1 MRFAN
6 VKLPLLALTIAA
18 GAAMTSSAHATLIV
32 GNASVAQGDIVLSN
46 ACTAPIQGPALI
58 VEGCL
63 NNDHDRVVRI
73 ESNEAINYSG
83 GQAVVTPGTGSG
95 LNYLKI
101 SIPGYYFS
109 YIEFNI
115 DAYADGPVSFLSDLG
130 AFSGSYSL
138 DDNGQNKFSLYGDA
152 GEMFQWISFAATDVQ
167 FEFNPPGPNNTY
179 YVTDGNIVDVKQIR
193 LEIGDEIEE
202 PCTENCEPCPDC
214 NPTEVPEPGTLAL
227 FGTALAGLAAMR
239 RRRKSL

>member
-1 MRFAN
+1 MRLSN
-6 VKLPLLALTIAA
+6 MKLPLFAAAISVAAFIAP
-18 GAAMTSSAHATLIV
+18 AHATLIV
-32 GNASVAQGDIVLSN
+32 GNANVSQGDNVLSN
-46 ACTAPIQGPALI
+46 ACTAEIQGPANP

-73 ESNEAINYSG
+73 ESNENIGYSG
-83 GQAVVTPGTGSG
+83 GQAVVTPATGLG

-101 SIPGYYFS
+101 SVPGYYFS

-115 DAYADGPVSFLSDLG
+115 DAELDGSVSFLSDLG
-130 AFSGSYSL
+130 AFSGSFAL
-138 DDNGQNKFSLYGDA
+138 DNNGQNKFSLYGDA
-152 GEMFQWISFAATDVQ
+152 GEMFQWISFAASDVQ
-167 FEFNPPGPNNTY
+167 FEINPPGPNNTY

-193 LEIGDEIEE
+193 LTIGDEIEV

-214 NPTEVPEPGTLAL
+214 NPTEVPEPGTMAL
-227 FGTALAGLAAMR
+227 FGTALAGLAVMR